1 MTLQCRLRLETFQD
15 LCNMRWIDRLHFA
28 LIWVLQDYEN
38 TAGSAYC
45 SLHINIC
52 TCSELQNNWNLGPH
66 TIMTGKILWFRRF
79 ANHLSWALNF
89 HRLIYSI
96 IYFLDSAFL
105 QLRMGWCPLVCG
117 DVRVLKSMCM
127 LFTCVGVSRVY
138 LRACTP
144 RKNVEFRSERL
155 KCELT
160 IGKEEREE

>member
-1 MTLQCRLRLETFQD
+1 VTLQCRLRLETFQD

-28 LIWVLQDYEN
+28 LIWVLQDYKN

-45 SLHINIC
+45 SLHITIC
-52 TCSELQNNWNLGPH
+52 
-66 TIMTGKILWFRRF
+66 IMTGKILWFRRF

-117 DVRVLKSMCM
+117 CVCVLKSMCM